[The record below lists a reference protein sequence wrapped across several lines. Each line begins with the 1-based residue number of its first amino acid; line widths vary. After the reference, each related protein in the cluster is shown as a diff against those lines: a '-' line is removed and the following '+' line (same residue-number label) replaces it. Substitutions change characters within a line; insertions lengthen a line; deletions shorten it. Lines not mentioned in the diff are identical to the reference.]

1 MVIIKMAG
9 KTINQ
14 TPHFTDEKYLF
25 NLFSRYN
32 LIINCFDSIHD
43 FLTGFEIPDQ
53 DRKWV
58 VA

>member
-1 MVIIKMAG
+1 MAG